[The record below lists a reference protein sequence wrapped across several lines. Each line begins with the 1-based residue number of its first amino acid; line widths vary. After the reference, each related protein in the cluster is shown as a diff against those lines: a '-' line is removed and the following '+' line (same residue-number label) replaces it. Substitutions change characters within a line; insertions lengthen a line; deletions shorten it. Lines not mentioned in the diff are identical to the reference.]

1 MSRYMKTN
9 EDFQS
14 VDKFISAE
22 IMSDQNEN
30 WTEQCQS
37 CKGTGRILNLPEN
50 EILQCTNCFGEG
62 EIEYER

>member
-1 MSRYMKTN
+1 MKTN

-14 VDKFISAE
+14 VDKSISE
-22 IMSDQNEN
+22 QIMLDQKAN
-30 WTEQCQS
+30 WIEQCRS